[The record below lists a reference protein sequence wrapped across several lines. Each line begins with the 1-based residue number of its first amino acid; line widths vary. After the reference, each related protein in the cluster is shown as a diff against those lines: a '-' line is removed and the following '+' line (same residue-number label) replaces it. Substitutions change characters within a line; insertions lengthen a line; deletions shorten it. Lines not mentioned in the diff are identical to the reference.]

1 MERGSD
7 ERERGVYERASEL
20 HVGTKPVR
28 GFTDDPENMGEGSRT
43 CLFCRKARGRAGAS
57 DSVVRLRITATFE
70 SSTHDCG
77 YGMIPRDGLAGA
89 ECGAKGGARRD
100 EKRISP
106 RGDAGER
113 TCPQDVLDSLATFAA
128 GASALIENGPERV
141 RAGVPKDATAQQPS
155 TVVSDRQQHRAL
167 LVVELGWSK

>member
-1 MERGSD
+1 MSG
-7 ERERGVYERASEL
+7 RASCML
-20 HVGTKPVR
+20 GRNQFV
-28 GFTDDPENMGEGSRT
+28 GSRMIPRT
-43 CLFCRKARGRAGAS
+43 WARAAGRACSAVKRVGVPAP
-57 DSVVRLRITATFE
+57 VIVLYA
-70 SSTHDCG
+70 
-77 YGMIPRDGLAGA
+77 MIPRDGLAGV

-106 RGDAGER
+106 RGDAGEL

-141 RAGVPKDATAQQPS
+141 RADVPKDATAQQPS

-167 LVVELGWSK
+167 LVVELG

>member
-7 ERERGVYERASEL
+7 ERKRGVYERASEL
-20 HVGTKPVR
+20 HVGTEPVR
-28 GFTDDPENMGEGSRT
+28 GFTNDPENMGEGSRT
-43 CLFCRKARGRAGAS
+43 CLFCCKARGRAGAS

-77 YGMIPRDGLAGA
+77 YCMIPRDGLAGV
-89 ECGAKGGARRD
+89 ECGAKGGTRRN
-100 EKRISP
+100 EKRITP
-106 RGDAGER
+106 RGDAGKL
-113 TCPQDVLDSLATFAA
+113 TFPQDVLDSLATFAA
-128 GASALIENGPERV
+128 GASALIEDDPERV
-141 RAGVPKDATAQQPS
+141 RADVPKDAAAQQPS